1 MNTDKPKKKKKWAGP
16 SLGALGSGCA
26 YFLETGG
33 EKRAKIVDWPLGAR
47 IIKDHEPS

>member
-1 MNTDKPKKKKKWAGP
+1 MNTDKLKKKKWAGP

-33 EKRAKIVDWPLGAR
+33 GKKKKKKL
-47 IIKDHEPS
+47 KL